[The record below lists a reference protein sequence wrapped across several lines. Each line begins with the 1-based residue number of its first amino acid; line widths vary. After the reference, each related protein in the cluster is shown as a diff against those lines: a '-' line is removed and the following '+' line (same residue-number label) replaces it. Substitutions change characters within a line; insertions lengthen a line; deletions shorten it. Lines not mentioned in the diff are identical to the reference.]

1 MICSRLVQVC
11 AKTPVYPLWRVRIS
25 FKKVNWQTQEL
36 PDFSQRFGL
45 GEGAGVGAG
54 VGAAGAL
61 AGVALP
67 DLLVDAGA
75 LALGLE
81 PEATCALTLI
91 GSTVAATTNNIL
103 PSALS
108 LNIFCL

>member
-1 MICSRLVQVC
+1 MICSKLVQVC

-25 FKKVNWQTQEL
+25 FKKGELADEAL
-36 PDFSQRFGL
+36 PDLSQRFGL
-45 GEGAGVGAG
+45 GAGAGAGAG
-54 VGAAGAL
+54 AAL

-67 DLLVDAGA
+67 DLLVEAGA

-91 GSTVAATTNNIL
+91 GSAVAATTNNKL

>member
-25 FKKVNWQTQEL
+25 FKKGELAVKAL
-36 PDFSQRFGL
+36 PDLSQRFGL
-45 GEGAGVGAG
+45 GVGAG

-67 DLLVDAGA
+67 DLLVEAGA

-91 GSTVAATTNNIL
+91 GSAVAATTNNKL

>member
-1 MICSRLVQVC
+1 MICSKLVQVC

-25 FKKVNWQTQEL
+25 FKKGQLADDAL
-36 PDFSQRFGL
+36 PDLSQRFGL
-45 GEGAGVGAG
+45 GAGAGAGAG
-54 VGAAGAL
+54 AAL

-67 DLLVDAGA
+67 DLLVEAGA

-91 GSTVAATTNNIL
+91 GSAVAATTNNKPPI
-103 PSALS
+103 ALS

>member
-1 MICSRLVQVC
+1 MICRGLVQVFE
-11 AKTPVYPLWRVRIS
+11 KTPVYPLWRIRIR
-25 FKKVNWQTQEL
+25 FKKVNWQAQAL
-36 PDFSQRFGL
+36 PDLSQRFGL
-45 GEGAGVGAG
+45 GAGAGAGAG
-54 VGAAGAL
+54 TAGAL

-67 DLLVDAGA
+67 DLLVEAGA

-91 GSTVAATTNNIL
+91 GSAVAATTNNKPPI
-103 PSALS
+103 ALS